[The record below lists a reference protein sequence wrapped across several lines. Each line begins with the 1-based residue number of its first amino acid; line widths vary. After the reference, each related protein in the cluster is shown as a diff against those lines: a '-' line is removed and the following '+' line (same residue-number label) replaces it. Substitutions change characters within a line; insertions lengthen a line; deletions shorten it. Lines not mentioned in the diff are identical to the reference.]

1 MVNFCAN
8 IMNYLS
14 IPISFLWVLGISV
27 FPFGQLSH
35 RLKVTWHWLR
45 FRLDSSLSGNSGSLS
60 LTPVIFDSSK
70 DILLSLVFLLPLL
83 TLRIIRY
90 TRLHTNKNRQNQ
102 GNDHTRGI
110 VVVISKD
117 LDNEMHSY
125 KMIHFLTIYE
135 IYRYTWLSFMMKN
148 VLNLLLFHLAC
159 ICFDYIQP
167 MIISTASICKIF
179 CIYSHFNLWTKI
191 RRTVTQQKQ
200 ESPTNELFQ
209 LISLL
214 FLALFCHKLIVVS
227 KIPD

>member
-1 MVNFCAN
+1 MIILVVLYRNACLVNFCAN

-14 IPISFLWVLGISV
+14 MPISCLWVLGISV
-27 FPFGQLSH
+27 FPCGQLSH

-125 KMIHFLTIYE
+125 KIIHFLTIYE
-135 IYRYTWLSFMMKN
+135 ISVILD
-148 VLNLLLFHLAC
+148 FHLWWKR
-159 ICFDYIQP
+159 Y
-167 MIISTASICKIF
+167 
-179 CIYSHFNLWTKI
+179 
-191 RRTVTQQKQ
+191 
-200 ESPTNELFQ
+200 
-209 LISLL
+209 
-214 FLALFCHKLIVVS
+214 
-227 KIPD
+227 